1 MNSEKHTT
9 NESIPQ
15 HQPQHKQKK
24 LKYPT
29 QIGEHATIS
38 GADGRRQS
46 ITAVDGWQSPPRV
59 ALLAFGEIGR
69 RRQQLL
75 VGAVPVQHQPRHLQA
90 PADVDLQV
98 AMHEPHPCRHVHH
111 QTVKIADLAH
121 PVGKSRWLD

>member
-1 MNSEKHTT
+1 M
-9 NESIPQ
+9 
-15 HQPQHKQKK
+15 
-24 LKYPT
+24 

-75 VGAVPVQHQPRHLQA
+75 VGAVPVQYQPRHLQA

-98 AMHEPHPCRHVHH
+98 AMHEPHPCTHVHH
-111 QTVKIADLAH
+111 QRLLRLLIWRIHTVAGLHWLVWFSKNPSAH
-121 PVGKSRWLD
+121 AF